1 MGSITNLYTVD
12 TDRVVN
18 VTIALHNFWA
28 LPLQIVI
35 AMVLL
40 YSVVSWAMFAGFG
53 AIVLILS
60 LNKVIAVKTKVIT
73 DRYSRH

>member
-12 TDRVVN
+12 ADRVVN
-18 VTIALHNFWA
+18 VTVALHNFWA
-28 LPLQIVI
+28 LPLQILI

-53 AIVLILS
+53 AIVLVLS
-60 LNKVIAVKTKVIT
+60 LNKVVASKTKSTT
-73 DRYSRH
+73 DRFEC